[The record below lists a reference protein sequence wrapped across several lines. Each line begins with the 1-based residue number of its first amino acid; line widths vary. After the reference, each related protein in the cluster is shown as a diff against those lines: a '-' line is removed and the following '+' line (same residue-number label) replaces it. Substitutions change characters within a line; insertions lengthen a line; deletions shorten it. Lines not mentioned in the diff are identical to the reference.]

1 MEKTTKALGWRE
13 ETLLESIKSIFKI
26 PELRNKVLFTLG
38 ILAIY
43 RLGGQIPI
51 PGIDRVA
58 LTEFFAGAGN
68 SLFGLYDMFVGGAFT
83 RATVFALGIMPYI
96 SASIILQLMGA
107 VVPTLQKLQKEGE
120 AGRKKIMQF
129 TRYGTVALA
138 AAQSLGVSFFLESLQ
153 SPETGSHVVLYHGW
167 GFRLLTVLTITAG
180 TVFIMWLGEQI
191 DSHGIGNGMSLII
204 FIGIIAALPYVV
216 RMEYLDFVT
225 NDKSI
230 LLELLVV
237 ILIVIVTGLVVLIT
251 QGSRKIPVQYAK
263 RVVGRRVYG
272 GQSTHIPLK
281 VNTSGVMPIIFAQA
295 IMFLPATLA
304 GFAPGNEFMQ
314 NLAASFSPSMTWQSF
329 PYWSIYSILVIF
341 FAYFYT
347 AIVFNPIDL
356 ADNMKRQGGFIPGVR
371 PGKKTAEYID
381 HVLTRINLPG
391 SVFLAAI
398 AVAPFFVI
406 NYLGVHPGLEQ
417 VFGGTGLLIMVGV
430 ALDTLQQVESHL
442 LMRHYDGFMKKG
454 RIKGRRG

>member
-1 MEKTTKALGWRE
+1 
-13 ETLLESIKSIFKI
+13 
-26 PELRNKVLFTLG
+26 
-38 ILAIY
+38 
-43 RLGGQIPI
+43 
-51 PGIDRVA
+51 
-58 LTEFFAGAGN
+58 
-68 SLFGLYDMFVGGAFT
+68 
-83 RATVFALGIMPYI
+83 
-96 SASIILQLMGA
+96 
-107 VVPTLQKLQKEGE
+107 
-120 AGRKKIMQF
+120 
-129 TRYGTVALA
+129 
-138 AAQSLGVSFFLESLQ
+138 
-153 SPETGSHVVLYHGW
+153 
-167 GFRLLTVLTITAG
+167 
-180 TVFIMWLGEQI
+180 
-191 DSHGIGNGMSLII
+191 GNGMSLII